1 MKILI
6 IEDDDIKREQIIHFM
21 EESLPEINIIAV
33 RSVQGALKKITSNQF
48 DLIILDM
55 TLPTF
60 DYGRDENGG
69 RIRAYGGRDI
79 LRQMDRH
86 EIITPVIMVT
96 QFDRFGKGDESL
108 TLEELDLELQSEHNR
123 NYKGSVYYNAAYD
136 DWKSSLR
143 NLISKFANEE

>member
-1 MKILI
+1 MLI
-6 IEDDDIKREQIIHFM
+6 IEDDEIKREQLISFIK
-21 EESLPEINIIAV
+21 ESFPEIQIIAV
-33 RSVQGALKKITSNQF
+33 KSTQSALMKITSNKY

-60 DYGRDENGG
+60 DYGGDEDGG

-79 LRQMDRH
+79 LRQMNRH
-86 EIITPVIMVT
+86 RITTPVIMVT

-108 TLEELDLELQSEHNR
+108 TLEELDFELQTEHQI

-136 DWKSSLR
+136 DWKS
-143 NLISKFANEE
+143 NLHKLILKYANGE

>member
-6 IEDDDIKREQIIHFM
+6 IEDDEIKREQLISFI
-21 EESLPEINIIAV
+21 EESFPKMHIIAV
-33 RSVQGALKKITSNQF
+33 NSVQGALKKITSGQY

-60 DYGRDENGG
+60 DYGGDEDGG
-69 RIRAYGGRDI
+69 RIRAYGGR
-79 LRQMDRH
+79 QMDRH
-86 EIITPVIMVT
+86 NIATSVIMVT

-108 TLEELDLELQSEHNR
+108 TLEELDLELQAEHQE
-123 NYKGSVYYNAAYD
+123 NYKGSVYYNPAYD

-143 NLISKFANEE
+143 DLISKYANGE